1 MYVRI
6 YTSSGRWVTDVM
18 TYIYV
23 VWSLKYYVILYPRL
37 LIKFCIYSLGTQ
49 RFKWMMTLHC
59 GRHAIAENYMT
70 SIFEFESD
78 VIAKTLVPS
87 FSWH

>member
-23 VWSLKYYVILYPRL
+23 VWSLKYHVILYPRL

-49 RFKWMMTLHC
+49 RVN
-59 GRHAIAENYMT
+59 RQIADKCNEIRAN
-70 SIFEFESD
+70 F
-78 VIAKTLVPS
+78 A
-87 FSWH
+87 

>member
-49 RFKWMMTLHC
+49 RVNKFSKHK
-59 GRHAIAENYMT
+59 
-70 SIFEFESD
+70 
-78 VIAKTLVPS
+78 VLVQNHN
-87 FSWH
+87 FSKF

>member
-49 RFKWMMTLHC
+49 RVKS
-59 GRHAIAENYMT
+59 AI
-70 SIFEFESD
+70 SS
-78 VIAKTLVPS
+78 S
-87 FSWH
+87 